1 MKYEKPT
8 ILVRPQALTAIQ
20 GSTDKSLPL
29 APDSTPPIDVAT
41 HTAYEADE

>member
-8 ILVRPQALTAIQ
+8 MHVAAPALVAVQ

-29 APDSTPPIDVAT
+29 APDSTPPIDVPT
-41 HTAYEADE
+41 HTACEADE

>member
-8 ILVRPQALTAIQ
+8 ILVGAPALAAIQ
-20 GSTDKSLPL
+20 GSSDKGLPL